1 MREEFNHGEVTRA
14 MRAEK
19 GQTLFVVSDVH
30 GFYSEMMAALEL
42 AGFDKSCEGHTF
54 VSCGDL
60 FDRGSENG
68 QVYAFVKSL
77 PRKVLIRGNHEDFLQ
92 DILER
97 GSLLDMDVEN
107 GTDITVEQL
116 LGESVLDAWGNLDRE
131 ACAEEICELAAF
143 LDSMVHYY
151 EAGEYIFTHGWL
163 PTVFE
168 ERYPRVDPNWR
179 NASAS
184 DWRWA
189 HLSEWQQYYGARAI
203 LDGRTIVCGHR
214 PSYMGYYFDPM
225 RANDC
230 NEIFFGQGMIALD
243 ANAVR
248 SGRVNV
254 LVVELS

>member
-1 MREEFNHGEVTRA
+1 MRFMMG
-14 MRAEK
+14 EK
-19 GQTLFVVSDVH
+19 GKTIFAVSDVH
-30 GFYSEMMAALEL
+30 GYYTELMAALEQ
-42 AGFDKSCEGHTF
+42 AGFDRECEEHIF

-60 FDRGSENG
+60 FDRGQENG

-77 PRKVLIRGNHEDFLQ
+77 ERKVLIRGNHEDFLQ

-97 GSLLDMDVEN
+97 GGILAMDVEN
-107 GTDITVEQL
+107 GTDVTVEQL
-116 LGESVLDAWGNLDRE
+116 LGENVLDAQGNLDRG
-131 ACAEEICELAAF
+131 ACAEEIRELTAF
-143 LDSMVHYY
+143 LDSMAHYY

-168 ERYPRVDPNWR
+168 ERYPRVDPDWK

-189 HLSEWQQYYGARAI
+189 HLSEWQQYYGAGAT
-203 LDGRTIVCGHR
+203 LNGRTIVCGHR

-230 NEIFFGQGMIALD
+230 NEIFYGKGMIALD
-243 ANAVR
+243 ANTVR
-248 SGRVNV
+248 SGCVNV
-254 LVVELS
+254 LVVDLP